1 MYIFRPSLYIWPC
14 YCINRMHFSPDKPFN
29 QLPDLPPKAELETA
43 RVLKATTRASRA
55 LAELK
60 GRTHSIPNPNI
71 LLNTLALQEAKL
83 SSEIENIFTT
93 NDELYRALSA
103 DGNGADLSPQTK
115 EVLHYRDALW
125 HGMNVIRDRPFLS
138 TNLAIE
144 IVNIIKENNAG
155 IRNLPGTKLQN
166 PNTKDV
172 IYTPP
177 EGEDLLRRKL
187 SNLEQFSN
195 DSSSD
200 LDPLVR
206 IGVAHYQF
214 EAIHPFFDG
223 NGRTGRIL
231 IILQLIMNQ
240 LLEIPILFLSR
251 FIIEHKAQYYRSLRA
266 VTESGEWEDWL
277 LYMLEAMEKTAHGT
291 TEKING
297 IRDLLAE
304 TLDEAKRR
312 LPKPVFSKELIELIF
327 EQPYCK
333 IRFVEKAGIAKRLTA
348 TKYLRELEKAGFV
361 VPTKRGTELIFINHK
376 LWRLL
381 TSEPLPKARS
391 AK

>member
-1 MYIFRPSLYIWPC
+1 
-14 YCINRMHFSPDKPFN
+14 MHFKPDKPFN
-29 QLPDLPPKAELETA
+29 NLPDLPPRTELETA
-43 RVLKATTRASRA
+43 PVLKATTRASRA

-60 GRTHSIPNPNI
+60 GRTHTIPNPTI

-93 NDELYRALSA
+93 NDELFRGLAASG
-103 DGNGADLSPQTK
+103 DTADLSPHAK

-125 HGMNVIRDRPFLS
+125 HGMNAIRDRPFLS

-144 IVNIIKENNAG
+144 LVNIIKKNKAG
-155 IRNLPGTKLQN
+155 LRNLPGTTLQN
-166 PNTKDV
+166 PTTKQV

-177 EGEDLLRRKL
+177 EGEDLLRRKMA
-187 SNLEQFSN
+187 NLEKFAN
-195 DSSSD
+195 NSSSD

-206 IGVAHYQF
+206 VAVAHYQF

-251 FIIEHKAQYYRSLRA
+251 FIIEHKPQYYRSLRA
-266 VTESGEWEDWL
+266 VTEQAQWEGWL
-277 LYMLEAMEKTAHGT
+277 LYMLKAIEETAHNT
-291 TEKING
+291 THKINA
-297 IRDLLAE
+297 IRDLLADSVE
-304 TLDEAKRR
+304 KARR
-312 LPKPVFSKELIELIF
+312 ELSKASFSKEMVELIF

-333 IRFVEKAGIAKRLTA
+333 IRFVEEHGIAKRLTA
-348 TKYLRELEKAGFV
+348 TKYLRELEKAGLV
-361 VPTKRGTELIFINHK
+361 VPVKKGTELIFINHR

-381 TSEPLPKARS
+381 TDEPLPKS
-391 AK
+391 GAKPRR

>member
-1 MYIFRPSLYIWPC
+1 
-14 YCINRMHFSPDKPFN
+14 MHFSPDKPFN
-29 QLPDLPPKAELETA
+29 QLPDLPPKAELETP

-60 GRTHSIPNPNI
+60 GRTHSIPNPTI

-93 NDELYRALSA
+93 NDELYRGLAA
-103 DGNGADLSPQTK
+103 NGNGTDLSPHAK

-144 IVNIIKENNAG
+144 IVNIIKENRAG
-155 IRNLPGTKLQN
+155 VRNLPGTKLQN
-166 PNTKDV
+166 PNNKEV

-177 EGEDLLRRKL
+177 EGEDLLRQKL
-187 SNLEQFSN
+187 ANLERFSN

-206 IGVAHYQF
+206 VGVAHYQF

-231 IILQLIMNQ
+231 IILQLIMNG

-251 FIIEHKAQYYRSLRA
+251 FIIEHRAQYYRGLRA
-266 VTESGEWEDWL
+266 VTERGEWEAWL
-277 LYMLEAMEKTAHGT
+277 MYMLEAAEATAHGT
-291 TEKING
+291 TEKINA

-304 TLDEAKRR
+304 TLDTAKRA
-312 LPKPVFSKELIELIF
+312 LPKTVFSKELIELIF

-348 TKYLRELEKAGFV
+348 TKYLRELEKAGLV
-361 VPTKRGTELIFINHK
+361 VPTKRGTELIFINHR

-381 TSEPLPKARS
+381 TGEPLPKSGATTRR
-391 AK
+391 

>member
-1 MYIFRPSLYIWPC
+1 
-14 YCINRMHFSPDKPFN
+14 MHFSPDKPFN
-29 QLPDLPPKAELETA
+29 QLPDLPPKVELETP
-43 RVLKATTRASRA
+43 RVLKATTRAGRA

-60 GRTHSIPNPNI
+60 GRTHTIPNPTI

-93 NDELYRALSA
+93 NDELYRGLAA
-103 DGNGADLSPQTK
+103 NGNGADLSPHIK

-125 HGMNVIRDRPFLS
+125 HGMEALRRRPVVS

-144 IVNIIKENNAG
+144 IVNIIRENKAG

-166 PNTKDV
+166 PETKEV

-177 EGEDLLRRKL
+177 EGEHLIRRKMA
-187 SNLEQFSN
+187 NLERFCN

-206 IGVAHYQF
+206 VGVAHYQF

-223 NGRTGRIL
+223 NGRAGRIL
-231 IILQLIMNQ
+231 IILQLIMNG

-251 FIIEHKAQYYRSLRA
+251 FIIEHKPDYYQRLRV
-266 VTESGEWEDWL
+266 VTERRAWELWL
-277 LYMLEAMEKTAHGT
+277 LYMLEAIEATAHT
-291 TEKING
+291 TTQKINA
-297 IRDLLAE
+297 IHDLFAK
-304 TLDEAKRR
+304 TLTKAKQV
-312 LPKPVFSKELIELIF
+312 LPKRSFSKELIELIF

-333 IRFVEKAGIAKRLTA
+333 IRFVERAGIAKRLTA
-348 TKYLRELEKAGFV
+348 TKYLRDLEKAEFV
-361 VPTKRGTELIFINHK
+361 RTVKKGKELIFINRP
-376 LWRLL
+376 LWGLL
-381 TSEPLPKARS
+381 TDEPLPRTQS
-391 AK
+391 TTH

>member
-1 MYIFRPSLYIWPC
+1 M
-14 YCINRMHFSPDKPFN
+14 
-29 QLPDLPPKAELETA
+29 
-43 RVLKATTRASRA
+43 LKATTRASRA

-60 GRTHSIPNPNI
+60 GRTHSIPNPTI

-93 NDELYRALSA
+93 NDELYRGLAA
-103 DGNGADLSPQTK
+103 NGNGTDLSPHAK

-144 IVNIIKENNAG
+144 IVNIIKENRAG
-155 IRNLPGTKLQN
+155 VRNLPGTKLQN
-166 PNTKDV
+166 PNTKEV

-177 EGEDLLRRKL
+177 EGEDLLRQKL
-187 SNLEQFSN
+187 ANLERFSN

-206 IGVAHYQF
+206 VGVAHYQF

-231 IILQLIMNQ
+231 IILQLIMNG

-251 FIIEHKAQYYRSLRA
+251 FIIEHRAQYYRGLRA
-266 VTESGEWEDWL
+266 VTERGEWEAWL
-277 LYMLEAMEKTAHGT
+277 MYMLEAVEATAHGT
-291 TEKING
+291 TEKINA

-304 TLDEAKRR
+304 TLDTAKRA
-312 LPKPVFSKELIELIF
+312 LPKTVFSKELIELIF

-348 TKYLRELEKAGFV
+348 TKYLRELEKAGLV
-361 VPTKRGTELIFINHK
+361 VPTKRGTELIFINHR

-381 TSEPLPKARS
+381 TGEPLPKSGATTRR
-391 AK
+391 

>member
-1 MYIFRPSLYIWPC
+1 
-14 YCINRMHFSPDKPFN
+14 MHFSADKPFN
-29 QLPDLPPKAELETA
+29 ALPDLPPRAELETP
-43 RVLKATTRASRA
+43 RVLKANTRASRA

-60 GRTHSIPNPNI
+60 GRTHTIPNPTV

-93 NDELYRALSA
+93 NDELFRGLAA
-103 DGNGADLSPQTK
+103 NGDAADLSPHAK

-125 HGMNVIRDRPFLS
+125 HGVDIIRKRPFLS
-138 TNLAIE
+138 TNLAIDL
-144 IVNIIKENNAG
+144 VNIIKQNKAG

-166 PNTKDV
+166 PETKEV

-177 EGEDLLRRKL
+177 QGEDLISRKMA
-187 SNLEQFSN
+187 NLEKFSN
-195 DSSSD
+195 DSSTD

-206 IGVAHYQF
+206 VGVAHYQF

-223 NGRTGRIL
+223 NGRAGRIL
-231 IILQLIMNQ
+231 IILQLIMNG

-251 FIIEHKAQYYRSLRA
+251 FIIENKAQYYRSLRI
-266 VTESGEWEDWL
+266 VTEHGDWGGWL
-277 LYMLEAMEKTAHGT
+277 LYMLEAIEQTAHAT
-291 TEKING
+291 TQKILA
-297 IRDLLAE
+297 IHDLLAD
-304 TLDEAKRR
+304 TLEKAKAA

-333 IRFVEKAGIAKRLTA
+333 IRFLEQRGIAKRLTA
-348 TKYLRELEKAGFV
+348 TKYLRSLEKAGLV
-361 VPTKRGTELIFINHK
+361 VPVRKGKELIFVNHH

-381 TSEPLPKARS
+381 TDERLPKSGTKERA
-391 AK
+391 

>member
-1 MYIFRPSLYIWPC
+1 
-14 YCINRMHFSPDKPFN
+14 MHFSPDKPFN
-29 QLPDLPPKAELETA
+29 ELPDLPPPAELETA
-43 RVLKATTRASRA
+43 AVLKATTRASRA

-60 GRTHSIPNPNI
+60 GRTHNIPNPTI

-93 NDELYRALSA
+93 NDELFRGLAA
-103 DGNGADLSPQTK
+103 NGDGADLSSHAK

-125 HGMNVIRDRPFLS
+125 HGMEVVRNRPFLS

-144 IVNIIKENNAG
+144 IVNLIKENKAG
-155 IRNLPGTKLQN
+155 IRNLAGTKLQN
-166 PNTKDV
+166 PQTKEV

-177 EGEDLLRRKL
+177 EGEDLLRRKMA
-187 SNLEQFSN
+187 NLEKFCN
-195 DSSSD
+195 DSASD

-206 IGVAHYQF
+206 AAVAHYQF

-231 IILQLIMNQ
+231 IILQLVVSG
-240 LLEIPILFLSR
+240 LLELPILFLSR
-251 FIIEHKAQYYRSLRA
+251 FIIEHKTQYYRSLRA
-266 VTESGEWEDWL
+266 VTEHGQWESWL
-277 LYMLEAMEKTAHGT
+277 LYMLEAIENTAHGT
-291 TEKING
+291 TQKINA
-297 IRDLLAE
+297 IRDLLAQTIE
-304 TLDEAKRR
+304 KAKSA

-333 IRFVEKAGIAKRLTA
+333 IRFVEEAGIAKRLTA
-348 TKYLRELEKAGFV
+348 TKYLRALEKAGFV
-361 VPTKRGTELIFINHK
+361 VSVKRGTELIFINHH

-381 TSEPLPKARS
+381 TDEPLPK
-391 AK
+391 

>member
-1 MYIFRPSLYIWPC
+1 
-14 YCINRMHFSPDKPFN
+14 MHFNSHKPFN
-29 QLPDLPPKAELETA
+29 QLPDLPPSVELETP

-60 GRTHSIPNPNI
+60 GRTHTIPNPTV
-71 LLNTLALQEAKL
+71 LLNTLALEEAKL

-93 NDELYRALSA
+93 NDELYRGLAA
-103 DGNGADLSPQTK
+103 NGNGADLSPHAK

-125 HGMNVIRDRPFLS
+125 YGMNVIRERPFLS

-144 IVNIIKENNAG
+144 IVNIIKKNNAG

-166 PNTKDV
+166 PETKEV

-177 EGEDLLRRKL
+177 EGEDLIRKKMA
-187 SNLEQFSN
+187 NLELFSN

-206 IGVAHYQF
+206 IGVTHYQF

-231 IILQLIMNQ
+231 IILQLIMNS

-251 FIIEHKAQYYRSLRA
+251 FIIDHKTQYYLNLRA
-266 VTESGEWEDWL
+266 VTERGEWEGWL
-277 LYMLEAMEKTAHGT
+277 LYMLKAIEATAHGT
-291 TEKING
+291 TEKINTMHQ
-297 IRDLLAE
+297 LLTE
-304 TLDEAKRR
+304 TVEKAKKA
-312 LPKPVFSKELIELIF
+312 LPKRTFSKDLIELIF

-348 TKYLRELEKAGFV
+348 TKYLRDLAKAGFV
-361 VPTKRGTELIFINHK
+361 TPVKKGRELIFINHA
-376 LWRLL
+376 LWHLL
-381 TSEPLPKARS
+381 TGEPLPQTGSPATR
-391 AK
+391 AE

>member
-1 MYIFRPSLYIWPC
+1 MPFRA
-14 YCINRMHFSPDKPFN
+14 DQPFN
-29 QLPDLPPKAELETA
+29 QLPELPPKTELETP

-60 GRTHSIPNPNI
+60 GRTHSIPNPTI

-93 NDELYRALSA
+93 NDELFRGLAA
-103 DGNGADLSPQTK
+103 QGNGAEASPHAK

-125 HGMNVIRDRPFLS
+125 HGMNVIRERPFLS

-144 IVNIIKENNAG
+144 IVNIIKQTDAG
-155 IRNLPGTKLQN
+155 IRNLPGTTLQN
-166 PNTKDV
+166 PETREIV
-172 IYTPP
+172 YTPP
-177 EGEDLLRRKL
+177 EGEIVLRRKL
-187 SNLEQFSN
+187 ANLEQFAN
-195 DSSSD
+195 DSSSE

-206 IGVAHYQF
+206 VGVAHYQF

-231 IILQLIMNQ
+231 IILQLIMNG

-251 FIIEHKAQYYRSLRA
+251 FIIEHKAEYYQSLRA
-266 VTESGEWEDWL
+266 VTEHGDWEGWL
-277 LYMLEAMEKTAHGT
+277 LYLLEAVQATAHGT
-291 TEKING
+291 TEKINA
-297 IRDLLAE
+297 IRDLLAD
-304 TLDEAKRR
+304 TLEQAKRV
-312 LPKPVFSKELIELIF
+312 LPKTVFSKELIELIF

-333 IRFVEKAGIAKRLTA
+333 IRFVEQAGIAKRLTA
-348 TKYLRELEKAGFV
+348 TKYLRALEKAGFV
-361 VPTKRGTELIFINHK
+361 VPTKRGTELIFINHR

-381 TSEPLPKARS
+381 TVEPLPSGKV
-391 AK
+391 AKRE

>member
-1 MYIFRPSLYIWPC
+1 
-14 YCINRMHFSPDKPFN
+14 MHFSPDKPFN
-29 QLPDLPPKAELETA
+29 QLPDLPPQVELETS

-60 GRTHSIPNPNI
+60 GRTHTIPNPTI
-71 LLNTLALQEAKL
+71 LLNTLAVQEAKL

-93 NDELYRALSA
+93 NDELYRGLAA
-103 DGNGADLSPQTK
+103 NGNGADLSPHTK

-125 HGMNVIRDRPFLS
+125 HGMNVLRDRPFLS

-155 IRNLPGTKLQN
+155 IRDLPGTKVQN
-166 PNTKDV
+166 RNTGEI

-177 EGEDLLRRKL
+177 EGEDLIRKKL
-187 SNLEQFSN
+187 ANLERFSN
-195 DSSSD
+195 DSSSE

-206 IGVAHYQF
+206 IGVTHYQF

-231 IILQLIMNQ
+231 IILQLIMNR

-251 FIIEHKAQYYRSLRA
+251 FIIEYKAQYYRSLHA
-266 VTESGEWEDWL
+266 VTEHGEWKSWL
-277 LYMLEAMEKTAHGT
+277 LYMLEAIETTAHGT
-291 TEKING
+291 TEKINA
-297 IRDLLAE
+297 IHRLLAE
-304 TLDEAKRR
+304 TLEKAKQV
-312 LPKPVFSKELIELIF
+312 LPKPTFSKDLIELIF

-348 TKYLRELEKAGFV
+348 TKYLRDLEKAGFV
-361 VPTKRGTELIFINHK
+361 RSIKQGTELIFINHA

-381 TSEPLPKARS
+381 TDEPLPKSGATMQR
-391 AK
+391 

>member
-1 MYIFRPSLYIWPC
+1 
-14 YCINRMHFSPDKPFN
+14 MHFSADKPFN
-29 QLPDLPPKAELETA
+29 ALPDLPPRAELETP
-43 RVLKATTRASRA
+43 RVLKANTRASRA

-60 GRTHSIPNPNI
+60 GRTHTIPNPTI

-93 NDELYRALSA
+93 NDELFRGLAA
-103 DGNGADLSPQTK
+103 NGDAADLSPHAK

-125 HGMNVIRDRPFLS
+125 HGVDVIRKRPFLS
-138 TNLAIE
+138 TNLAIDL
-144 IVNIIKENNAG
+144 VNIIKQNKAG

-166 PNTKDV
+166 PETKEV

-177 EGEDLLRRKL
+177 QGEDLISRKMA
-187 SNLEQFSN
+187 NLEKFSN
-195 DSSSD
+195 DSSTD

-206 IGVAHYQF
+206 VGVAHYQF

-223 NGRTGRIL
+223 NGRAGRIL
-231 IILQLIMNQ
+231 IILQLIMNG

-251 FIIEHKAQYYRSLRA
+251 FIIENKAQYYRSLRT
-266 VTESGEWEDWL
+266 VTEHGDWEGWS
-277 LYMLEAMEKTAHGT
+277 LYMLEAIEQTAHAT
-291 TEKING
+291 TQKILA
-297 IRDLLAE
+297 IHDLLAD
-304 TLDEAKRR
+304 TLEKAKAV

-333 IRFVEKAGIAKRLTA
+333 IRFLEQRGIAKRLTA
-348 TKYLRELEKAGFV
+348 TKYLRSLEKAGLV
-361 VPTKRGTELIFINHK
+361 VPVRKGKELIFVNHH

-381 TSEPLPKARS
+381 TDERLPKSGTKERA
-391 AK
+391 

>member
-1 MYIFRPSLYIWPC
+1 
-14 YCINRMHFSPDKPFN
+14 MHFNFHKPFN
-29 QLPDLPPKAELETA
+29 QLPDLPPSVELETP

-60 GRTHSIPNPNI
+60 GRTHTIPNPTV

-93 NDELYRALSA
+93 NDELYRGLAA
-103 DGNGADLSPQTK
+103 NGNGADLSPHAK

-125 HGMNVIRDRPFLS
+125 YGMNVIRERPFLS

-144 IVNIIKENNAG
+144 IVNIIKKNNAG

-166 PNTKDV
+166 PETKKV

-177 EGEDLLRRKL
+177 EGEDLIRKKMA
-187 SNLEQFSN
+187 NLELFSN

-206 IGVAHYQF
+206 IGVTHYQF

-231 IILQLIMNQ
+231 IILQLIMNS

-251 FIIEHKAQYYRSLRA
+251 FIIEHKTQYYLNLRA
-266 VTESGEWEDWL
+266 VTERGEWEGWL
-277 LYMLEAMEKTAHGT
+277 LYMLKAIEVTAHGT
-291 TEKING
+291 TEKINTMHQ
-297 IRDLLAE
+297 LLAE
-304 TLDEAKRR
+304 TVEKAKKA
-312 LPKPVFSKELIELIF
+312 LPKRTFSKDLIELIF

-348 TKYLRELEKAGFV
+348 TKYLRDLAKAGFV
-361 VPTKRGTELIFINHK
+361 TPVKKGRELIFINHA
-376 LWRLL
+376 LWHLL
-381 TSEPLPKARS
+381 TGEPLPQTGSPATR
-391 AK
+391 AE

>member
-1 MYIFRPSLYIWPC
+1 MY
-14 YCINRMHFSPDKPFN
+14 FSPDKPFN
-29 QLPDLPPKAELETA
+29 NLPDLPPQAELETPA
-43 RVLKATTRASRA
+43 VLRATTRASRA

-60 GRTHSIPNPNI
+60 GRSQSIPNPTI
-71 LLNTLALQEAKL
+71 LLNTLALQEAKF

-93 NDELYRALSA
+93 NDELFRGQAAHDS
-103 DGNGADLSPQTK
+103 GTDLSPHAK

-125 HGMNVIRDRPFLS
+125 HGMKVLRERPFFS
-138 TNLAIE
+138 TSLAIE
-144 IVNIIKENNAG
+144 IVNILTESDAG

-166 PNTKDV
+166 PATGEV

-177 EGEDLLRRKL
+177 DGEDLLRSKMA
-187 SNLEQFSN
+187 NLEMFCN
-195 DSSSD
+195 DSAFE

-206 IGVAHYQF
+206 AAIAHYQF

-231 IILQLIMNQ
+231 ILLQLVMNE
-240 LLEIPILFLSR
+240 LLEIPIIFLSR
-251 FIIEHKAQYYRSLRA
+251 FIIEHKTQYYRSLRDI
-266 VTESGEWEDWL
+266 TERSEWQNWI
-277 LYMLEAMEKTAHGT
+277 LYALEAIENTARGT
-291 TEKING
+291 TEKINA

-304 TLDEAKRR
+304 TIEQARR
-312 LPKPVFSKELIELIF
+312 VLPKSVFSKELIDLIF

-333 IRFVEKAGIAKRLTA
+333 IRFVESAGIAKRLTA

-361 VPTKRGTELIFINHK
+361 VPVKKGTELIFVNHK

-381 TSEPLPKARS
+381 TNEPLPK
-391 AK
+391 